1 MQLKVRLWEVKN
13 IRILGRMKK
22 LIANDLKGSGT
33 CCGGERHEAVFCS
46 VFCSRETFFFFGLF
60 KAIN

>member
-1 MQLKVRLWEVKN
+1 MQLQVRLWEVKN

-33 CCGGERHEAVFCS
+33 CCGGERQFSAQGKL
-46 VFCSRETFFFFGLF
+46 FFLGLF
-60 KAIN
+60 KAVN